1 MQGVSSAALQLNYPI
16 LSGMLL
22 LLISFLA
29 GILTIL
35 APCVLPVLPVMVGG
49 TFSGKAKDRARPY
62 VIVFSLAVSIIFF
75 TLLLK
80 VSTILVNLSPNALTD
95 FSGGLLIALG
105 LVAALPELWEKLM
118 VNLNLEAASLRL
130 LGKSEHNKNQYVAPV
145 LTGVALGPVFSSCSP
160 TYAFILASVLP
171 SSLAAG
177 LIYLVAY
184 TLGLVAILLVILVS
198 GRKYITRYSW
208 AINTHSVFRR
218 SLGIIFIAFG
228 LAFITGFETHAEV
241 WVANHLPFDE
251 TKIEQVLLQK
261 QQQHHSLTHNL
272 GNANVLNVQPV
283 PAPQFQGLTNW
294 INSQPLTISELK
306 GKVVL
311 VDFWTYSCI
320 NCIRSVPY
328 VEKWYQTY
336 HDKGLVVVGV
346 NTPEFA
352 FEHNPANVAAAVKS
366 FGITY
371 PVALDNNYE
380 TWNAYDNDSWPA
392 DYLIDKSGD
401 IRYVNLGEGN
411 YAQTE
416 EAIQLLLGI
425 HQPLQTPN
433 NSVPISQSQTPETYF
448 GTNRDT
454 DYVGSPALKD
464 GTVDFT
470 PSTNLGTNQWTLGG
484 SWNIAAQPITSESA
498 DSTLSFNVSAKNV
511 YMVASNP
518 DGKDNMVGVS
528 LPASVAGQYGS
539 DVVNGSVDVNSAR
552 LYHIVSLK
560 QFGSTTVTLHVPM
573 GVSLYTFTFG
583 S

>member
-1 MQGVSSAALQLNYPI
+1 
-16 LSGMLL
+16 MLL

-49 TFSGKAKDRARPY
+49 TLSGKNKDRARPY
-62 VIVFSLAVSIIFF
+62 VIVVSLAVSIVFF

-80 VSTILVNLSPNALTD
+80 VSTVLVNLSPNVLTD

-105 LVAALPELWEKLM
+105 IAAAIPELWEKF
-118 VNLNLEAASLRL
+118 VVSLNLEAASLRF
-130 LGKSEHNKNQYVAPV
+130 LGKTERSRNQYAAPV

-171 SSLAAG
+171 SSFSAG

-184 TLGLVAILLVILVS
+184 TLGLVVILLIILVS
-198 GRKYITRYSW
+198 GRKYITRYPW

-218 SLGIIFIAFG
+218 SLGIIFIGFG

-251 TKIEQVLLQK
+251 TKIEQVLLEK

-283 PAPQFQGLTNW
+283 AAPQFQGLTNW
-294 INSQPLTISELK
+294 INSPPLTLSTLK
-306 GKVVL
+306 GNVVL

-328 VEKWYQTY
+328 IEKWYQTY
-336 HDKGLVVVGV
+336 HDKGLDIVGV

-371 PVALDNNYE
+371 PVALDNNYG

-392 DYLIDKSGD
+392 DYLIDKAGN

-416 EAIQLLLGI
+416 EAIQVLLGI

-433 NSVPISQSQTPETYF
+433 NSVPISQDQTPETYF
-448 GTNRDT
+448 GTNRAS
-454 DYVGSPALKD
+454 DYVGSPALND
-464 GTVDFT
+464 GTINFT
-470 PSTNLGTNQWTLGG
+470 PAASLAANQWTLSG
-484 SWNIAAQPITSESA
+484 SWNITAQPITSQSA
-498 DSTLSFNVSAKNV
+498 ADTLSFNVSAKNV
-511 YMVASNP
+511 YMVATNENGQN
-518 DGKDNMVGVS
+518 DTVGVS
-528 LPASVAGQYGS
+528 LPSDVAGQYGS
-539 DVVNGSVDVNSAR
+539 DAKNGTVNVNGSR

-560 QFGSTTVTLHVPM
+560 QFTTTTVTLHVPA